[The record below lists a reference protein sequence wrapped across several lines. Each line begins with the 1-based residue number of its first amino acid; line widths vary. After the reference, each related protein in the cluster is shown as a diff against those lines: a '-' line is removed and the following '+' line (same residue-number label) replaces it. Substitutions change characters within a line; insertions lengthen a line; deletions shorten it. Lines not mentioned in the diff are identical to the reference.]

1 MKKVFMCG
9 SHLCNHGGCLT
20 IRREDVHVLLW
31 PPKKP
36 LIRCSILP
44 SWSAY
49 TKLLERLQGV
59 WPKIIFVAMEMPIFY
74 VNFSSLNYPNLNDES
89 LGPYGWFYKNAQS
102 LVLMYGKKFIKSM
115 VSLKISILQIW
126 VHIQEV
132 NSADNQLPTLTLLLG
147 CSYQSLIEW
156 LHVMSQGARLSLIL
170 MVQSCKFFK
179 VILEAQVSVL
189 QGSVLSPVLSLLVM
203 DPLLRELEHNSLG
216 PSVYGTY
223 AGAFAHA
230 DDIRTVTSS
239 LPSL

>member
-1 MKKVFMCG
+1 MKKVFVCG

-102 LVLMYGKKFIKSM
+102 LVLMYGVHVTGGMAF
-115 VSLKISILQIW
+115 LNFDATELQI
-126 VHIQEV
+126 
-132 NSADNQLPTLTLLLG
+132 
-147 CSYQSLIEW
+147 
-156 LHVMSQGARLSLIL
+156 
-170 MVQSCKFFK
+170 

-189 QGSVLSPVLSLLVM
+189 QGSVLSPVLFLLAWTLYLESWSIIALAPLFMAPMLV
-203 DPLLRELEHNSLG
+203 PLLMLM
-216 PSVYGTY
+216 TY
-223 AGAFAHA
+223 
-230 DDIRTVTSS
+230 VQ
-239 LPSL
+239 